1 MLQLLSPRVTA
12 TEAPGLKSSVPKL
25 KGALAL
31 ATRENPRAAKKTRH
45 NQKLNNQYLLILLT
59 AAQQLTQQ

>member
-12 TEAPGLKSSVPKL
+12 TEVPGLKSSVPKL

-31 ATRENPRAAKKTRH
+31 ATRENPRAAKKTKH
-45 NQKLNNQYLLILLT
+45 NQILNKP
-59 AAQQLTQQ
+59 